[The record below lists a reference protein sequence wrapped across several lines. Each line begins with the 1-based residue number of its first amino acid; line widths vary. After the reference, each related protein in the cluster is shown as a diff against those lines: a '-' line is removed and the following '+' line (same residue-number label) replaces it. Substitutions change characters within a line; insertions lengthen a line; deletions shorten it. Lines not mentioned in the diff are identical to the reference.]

1 MEKLLS
7 RKHMKHLTFTNPIMQ
22 GQVLGFHLP
31 SRKDTM
37 EASIAWKMVVIFFSL
52 LIFQAIS

>member
-37 EASIAWKMVVIFFSL
+37 EASIAWKMVVIFFPY
-52 LIFQAIS
+52 